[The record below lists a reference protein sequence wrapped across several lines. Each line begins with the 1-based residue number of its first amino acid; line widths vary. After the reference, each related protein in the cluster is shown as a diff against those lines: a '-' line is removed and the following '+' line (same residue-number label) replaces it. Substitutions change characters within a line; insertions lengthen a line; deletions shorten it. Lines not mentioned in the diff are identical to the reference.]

1 MNENDK
7 AVSHANK
14 KRIAKNTIYLYVRT
28 FLIMCINLY
37 ASRLL
42 LRELGEEDFGVYSV
56 VGGVV
61 VLFSFLNV
69 AMVIAT
75 QRYLNFAM
83 GKNDGA
89 LVEKTFNLS
98 LVLHGAISLIAL
110 VLSETIALWFFNA
123 KIDIPENSKFAANI
137 VYQFSVFATI
147 IGILTVPYNA
157 LVIATERMKFLALSG
172 VLNALLKLGST
183 ALLVFLA
190 SQKIIYYSL
199 FIFLSSAAILAIN
212 ICFCKVNF
220 REIRYKFTWD
230 REFFKEITSFAIWNL
245 MDSISSIIK
254 IQGLNVLLNTF
265 FGVVINTAFGLAMQ
279 AGGAASTFI
288 ANFQT
293 AFRPQIVKY
302 WTGGKHAL
310 FVENIFWASKF
321 SFVLGAIVTLPFL
334 INSSY
339 VLSLWLGNFPEM
351 TPPFLVL
358 ILLSSMVDLISAPIS
373 MGMSAFGRIRLYQL
387 VALLANSSVILL
399 AYLWLNLGFRA
410 VDVFYIKILMGL
422 FLMLFRIVYGSR
434 KLGFSALGFFYSCV
448 FKTTFAFALAWC
460 AVEFSF
466 AKAGDPV
473 RLFFGSSAA
482 IALFLIL
489 TFAMLEPSE
498 RQSITALIKSKIP
511 ASISRR

>member
-1 MNENDK
+1 MNENDI
-7 AVSHANK
+7 AVSRENK
-14 KRIAKNTIYLYVRT
+14 KRIAKNTMYLYVRT

-61 VLFSFLNV
+61 ILFSFLNV

-110 VLSETIALWFFNA
+110 ILSETIALWFFNT

-137 VYQFSVFATI
+137 VYQLSVFATI
-147 IGILTVPYNA
+147 AGILTVPYNA
-157 LVIATERMKFLALSG
+157 LVIATERMKFLAFSG

-190 SQKIIYYSL
+190 SQKIIYYSA
-199 FIFLSSAAILAIN
+199 FIFLSALAMLAIN

-220 REIRYKFTWD
+220 REIKYNFTWD
-230 REFFKEITSFAIWNL
+230 GKFFKEITSFAVWNL

-302 WTGGKHAL
+302 WTSGKHAL

-358 ILLSSMVDLISAPIS
+358 LLVSSMVDLISAPIS
-373 MGMSAFGRIRLYQL
+373 MGMSAYGRIKLYQL
-387 VALLANSSVILL
+387 VALIANSSVILL
-399 AYLWLNLGFRA
+399 AYLWLSLGFRA
-410 VDVFYIKILMGL
+410 VDVFYIKILVGL
-422 FLMLFRIVYGSR
+422 LLMLFRIVYGSR
-434 KLGFSALGFFYSCV
+434 KLGFSALSFFYTCV
-448 FKTTFAFALAWC
+448 VKTTFAFALSWC

-489 TFAMLEPSE
+489 TFAMLAPSE